1 MLTWICLTQSLCQ
14 ILHSYVFCDE
24 CVITM
29 ICKILNVHFAD
40 ALSDPFGLPSVCP
53 STSSLEE
60 TGIYF
65 LSPWPNL
72 ADKMLVG
79 N

>member
-1 MLTWICLTQSLCQ
+1 MFI
-14 ILHSYVFCDE
+14 CDE
-24 CVITM
+24 CVIIM

-40 ALSDPFGLPSVCP
+40 VLSDPFGLPSVCP
-53 STSSLEE
+53 SNSSLEE